1 MPVNSHFNCLACVKI
16 MGEPVA
22 PLILRACTII
32 LGWLNSQSNE
42 FFGEDVSMR
51 SVPTG
56 KRVESV
62 GGKVQNVC
70 STENFVEAV

>member
-1 MPVNSHFNCLACVKI
+1 

-42 FFGEDVSMR
+42 FFGDDVSMR

-62 GGKVQNVC
+62 DGKVQNARG
-70 STENFVEAV
+70 TENFVEAVLKILREQL